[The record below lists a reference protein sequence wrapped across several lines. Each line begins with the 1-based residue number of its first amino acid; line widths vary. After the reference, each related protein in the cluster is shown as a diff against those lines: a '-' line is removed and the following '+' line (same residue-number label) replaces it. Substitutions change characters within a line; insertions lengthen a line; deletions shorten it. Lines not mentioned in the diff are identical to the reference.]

1 METQDVSAK
10 DSKKDPN
17 ASYSRKKKADN
28 CGSVINLIIGFIRE
42 EILKS
47 DIRTEIIK
55 PILMYLLYYIIPF
68 VVLFIFFN
76 FLATIAAVFLVSYFS
91 KKM

>member
-10 DSKKDPN
+10 DSKKDC
-17 ASYSRKKKADN
+17 YSRKKKADN